1 MTSDPA
7 RDLSPATAHYNI
19 GRYYWSIND
28 SARAAFRGTRLRVGD
43 RAPAFALTSVD
54 GDVVTLTDLL
64 SSGHVVL
71 VFGCWS
77 APPAVIELPA
87 LERLRSVSDAN
98 CTWVFVYTR
107 EIHPSE
113 ETANGQP
120 AIPAHQTF
128 EAKLAIARRF
138 KDRFELSM
146 MVCADDLE
154 GTVHLMYGGLPSFQ
168 LVIHRDGSI
177 VHLAEWISAGQL
189 EGVLSNLTFRDARS
203 RAGRPLLAYSET
215 IWCCDFLTEH

>member
-7 RDLSPATAHYNI
+7 RDLSPAAAHYNI
-19 GRYYWSIND
+19 DRYYWSIND

-54 GDVVTLTDLL
+54 GDVVTLVDLL
-64 SSGHVVL
+64 SRGHVVL

-87 LERLRSVSDAN
+87 LERLRSAADAN
-98 CTWVFVYTR
+98 CTLVFVYTR
-107 EIHPSE
+107 EIHPSQE
-113 ETANGQP
+113 MANSQP
-120 AIPAHQTF
+120 EIPAHETF
-128 EAKLAIARRF
+128 EAKLEIARRF
-138 KDRFELSM
+138 KDRFGLSM

-177 VHLAEWISAGQL
+177 VHLAEWVSAGQL
-189 EGVLSNLTFRDARS
+189 EGVLSNLNFRDARA